1 MRNVEN
7 WPKHTLKI
15 LRCLH
20 RKIFKIWLA
29 IFSIMH
35 ERIDWVFDPFLANP
49 LFISQLNIKENK
61 RFSDVFRTGVKKGT
75 FVRNGLMNHF
85 FK

>member
-1 MRNVEN
+1 
-7 WPKHTLKI
+7 
-15 LRCLH
+15 
-20 RKIFKIWLA
+20 
-29 IFSIMH
+29 MH